1 MDEVNLTGECIAG
14 SSREL
19 KVRPSTVQIH
29 IGKALQQIPAK
40 VEKFFFSL
48 TGNPSVLPSC
58 CLECVRTD
66 GLRAVAVSKG
76 RVLQKVHMTVNT
88 GSLQY
93 FCAYFKVCA

>member
-1 MDEVNLTGECIAG
+1 MQR
-14 SSREL
+14 REL
-19 KVRPSTVQIH
+19 EREPRAQPGPVQIH
-29 IGKALQQIPAK
+29 IVKALQQIPAK
-40 VEKFFFSL
+40 VEKFFFFFFPSL
-48 TGNPSVLPSC
+48 TGNPSVLPWC

-76 RVLQKVHMTVNT
+76 RVLQEVHMTVNT